1 MNDPIV
7 YDYKGS
13 QISFING
20 DSVMINATQMAKPF
34 GKRPIDY
41 LRLPST
47 NELLNAIVRKF
58 YIDENQLVISKK
70 GSAENGGGT
79 WMHEDDG
86 NKLLFSIAYL
96 KKLRNFAMHYIS
108 KGGEVRKIL
117 WAIFMSASKNIRFHA
132 PVSSVN
138 ATAAFRGV
146 VQRVSVEPFF
156 NFHKT
161 NY

>member
-1 MNDPIV
+1 MNNPIV
-7 YDYKGS
+7 YDYKGNEIMPTLVYENEKGVDITTS
-13 QISFING
+13 LIVAQ
-20 DSVMINATQMAKPF
+20 VF
-34 GKRPIDY
+34 GKENKHVLRDIDS
-41 LRLPST
+41 LSCSELFRQSNFGLSFKNRELP
-47 NELLNAIVRKF
+47 
-58 YIDENQLVISKK
+58 
-70 GSAENGGGT
+70 NGGGT
-79 WMHEDDG
+79 WMHEDEG